1 MSKTGSALAAEIA
14 SLTDAERAAL
24 PSRLR
29 ALNADDRTKAWGAA
43 KAERDA
49 ALAAAWAKDDETGA
63 YLIPDPD
70 ERAAAVAAAKEAWAA
85 TKADLLAEG

>member
-29 ALNADDRTKAWGAA
+29 ALNADDRTKAWGQA

-49 ALAAAWAKDDETGA
+49 ALAAAWAIE
-63 YLIPDPD
+63 DPD

-85 TKADLLAEG
+85 AKADLLAEG